1 MSIKL
6 KENEIEALQGFQKR
20 TQDVI
25 TDLGKIELQMS
36 ELEDVK
42 AKVKEGMA
50 KVVEEQNEFFKT
62 LEESYGKGQI
72 NVSTFEFIPQE
83 EPAVETVE
91 EPTTEAK

>member
-42 AKVKEGMA
+42 AKVKETKETKETKKMLGA
-50 KVVEEQNEFFKT
+50 FGEVLKVQ
-62 LEESYGKGQI
+62 ESA
-72 NVSTFEFIPQE
+72 TQE
-83 EPAVETVE
+83 EETSILVGGTHFHE
-91 EPTTEAK
+91 GYCSGGG